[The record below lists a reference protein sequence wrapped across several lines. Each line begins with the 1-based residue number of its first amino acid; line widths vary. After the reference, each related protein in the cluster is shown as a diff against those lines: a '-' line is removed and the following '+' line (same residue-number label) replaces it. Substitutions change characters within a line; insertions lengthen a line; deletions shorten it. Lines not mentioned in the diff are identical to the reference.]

1 MIWLGLLIAVCFV
14 PGYTGASIPTQWAVL
29 SCVMPLALWRKGE
42 LTPLHWAGIA
52 FLVYACL
59 SLVWA
64 RDIFLGVWGVWTWTM
79 IALAVW
85 WGSTSSLRPIICGLA
100 IGMGVSS
107 ALAVLQW
114 LGYSPVATANPLRPA
129 GLYYNPMAHGE
140 ILALMIVALAAYRL
154 WWYIPAL
161 LPGLLLSGS
170 RGAFAALGLGL
181 ICVWLRRSPV
191 ILFAVAAG
199 LFILAFTYSPTD
211 LMRLQIWKVTW
222 LNLSLLGHGAG
233 SFEGLIFMSSPTNL
247 LHPEYAHNDFLQLA
261 FEFGLGAAI
270 PVGILLLAL
279 RQVSSPEWPILATVL
294 FMATFSFPLYMPVT
308 AFIAALCT
316 GRLVSDLG
324 VSWYRRGDRRR
335 GFVLWGDSSEAPTD
349 NPRSE
354 LVPV

>member
-1 MIWLGLLIAVCFV
+1 
-14 PGYTGASIPTQWAVL
+14 
-29 SCVMPLALWRKGE
+29 
-42 LTPLHWAGIA
+42 
-52 FLVYACL
+52 
-59 SLVWA
+59 
-64 RDIFLGVWGVWTWTM
+64 
-79 IALAVW
+79 
-85 WGSTSSLRPIICGLA
+85 
-100 IGMGVSS
+100 
-107 ALAVLQW
+107 
-114 LGYSPVATANPLRPA
+114 
-129 GLYYNPMAHGE
+129 
-140 ILALMIVALAAYRL
+140 
-154 WWYIPAL
+154 
-161 LPGLLLSGS
+161 
-170 RGAFAALGLGL
+170 
-181 ICVWLRRSPV
+181 
-191 ILFAVAAG
+191 
-199 LFILAFTYSPTD
+199 
-211 LMRLQIWKVTW
+211 MRLQIWKVTW

-279 RQVSSPEWPILATVL
+279 RQVSSPEWPILATAL

-335 GFVLWGDSSEAPTD
+335 GFVLRSDSSKAPTD